1 MKILNIGSGTQIF
14 NPECEDRLRLVEYGK
29 TLERFDILLSC
40 RGNFVDQQISDNTF
54 IHATNSK
61 YNYSRFFDTLRIG
74 SRLAREHKINA
85 IFCQDP
91 LINGFIAWLLAK
103 KYKAKLLVSVFGTNV
118 FDKYWQKEHWYNP
131 ILKFLGMIIMKD
143 ATLIQT
149 DSFGN
154 FEVLKKIYGNKVFW
168 KPIVPSDIDQYVV
181 DKKEFLPDVV
191 RILFVGRMA
200 KQKNVAMLAKIIEV
214 IVGKDYGI
222 KVELLVIGDGPER
235 KKIEALGEYKNLKL
249 IKNCNRQ
256 ELNNTYKNND
266 ILILTSFYEG
276 LPRVFVES
284 AANGLAFVVTN
295 VSGAKNI
302 IDENKNGFIIEH
314 NDVDGFVSKLEL
326 LISDRGL
333 LEKFSKH
340 TLDNFSNKYYYN
352 LTIKK
357 HKEIMEFLQQSYV
370 K

>member
-14 NPECEDRLRLVEYGK
+14 NLECEDRLRLTEYGK

-40 RGNFVDQQISDNTF
+40 RGNFADQQISGNTF
-54 IHATNSK
+54 IYATNSK
-61 YNYSRFFDTLRIG
+61 YNFSRFFDTLRIG
-74 SRLAREHKINA
+74 SRLTKEHKIDA

-91 LINGFIAWLLAK
+91 LINGFIAWLLARRH
-103 KYKAKLLVSVFGTNV
+103 KAKLLVSVFGTNV

-131 ILKFLGMIIMKD
+131 ILKFLGMIIMND

-154 FEVLKKIYGNKVFW
+154 FDILKKIYGKKVFW

-181 DKKEFLPDVV
+181 DKKKFLPGAV

-200 KQKNVAMLAKIIEV
+200 KQKNVAMLAKVIEAV
-214 IVGKDYGI
+214 VDKDYGV
-222 KVELLVIGDGPER
+222 KVELSVIGDGPER
-235 KKIEALGEYKNLKL
+235 KKIEALGEHKNLKL
-249 IKNCNRQ
+249 IKSYNRQ
-256 ELNNTYKNND
+256 ELNDAYKNND

-276 LPRVFVES
+276 LPRVFIES

-295 VSGAKNI
+295 VSGARNI
-302 IDENKNGFIIEH
+302 IDEGKNGFIIEH
-314 NDVDGFVSKLEL
+314 NNVDDFVSKLEQ

-333 LEKFSKH
+333 LEKFSGY
-340 TLDNFSNKYYYN
+340 TLDNFSKKYYYK
-352 LTIKK
+352 LTIEK
-357 HKEIMEFLQQSYV
+357 HKEMMDFLQKSYA